1 MEICLRELK
10 FKILENLNNVE
21 KGCINQN
28 MLETFLIELELKDEN
43 SQYHKEFSLN
53 EKISYILKKIR
64 LEAKFWIVNS
74 EIYFRIMQN
83 KFISIDNSK
92 EENKSL
98 EAIYNYITENDFY
111 DSNLFYNDN
120 ELNNIYNIN
129 EDNDSVSE
137 KICCDN
143 NPLVEERY
151 LPLNNTKKY
160 YCDFQILKSIYNYF
174 TYQKNYNEIQKIR
187 IQDFIIFFILNNN
200 LNKEDSSLK
209 YDLYENSY
217 SLRTKNE
224 ILTKLKEEE
233 IEKKKKIIQE
243 IYEKIQK
250 IKKEELVFDFFIIT
264 KTPRLSFYECE
275 ELQNS
280 LSPFQNSYSK
290 KLFESLKHIH
300 LILKVYISVR
310 NTLHLLKKYLE
321 NYIELKQ
328 DSILYI
334 KKYIIK
340 TDEFLLSENQINQIC
355 EDYYYSIDCNQYH
368 ISKIKC
374 SLKNW
379 TPKIINIKLIE
390 KVCDNYLINYYE
402 RDDIKQLRYYQSK
415 NADWTE
421 DEIKIFEKAQKI
433 YGKEYLATN
442 KIAKVMGVNKNHVR
456 YKRFE
461 YTRKF
466 IKKNQSSVKNKLR
479 KIQKKQ
485 WKPIN

>member
-233 IEKKKKIIQE
+233 IEKKKE
-243 IYEKIQK
+243 N
-250 IKKEELVFDFFIIT
+250 
-264 KTPRLSFYECE
+264 
-275 ELQNS
+275 NS
-280 LSPFQNSYSK
+280 
-290 KLFESLKHIH
+290 
-300 LILKVYISVR
+300 R
-310 NTLHLLKKYLE
+310 NL
-321 NYIELKQ
+321 
-328 DSILYI
+328 
-334 KKYIIK
+334 
-340 TDEFLLSENQINQIC
+340 
-355 EDYYYSIDCNQYH
+355 
-368 ISKIKC
+368 
-374 SLKNW
+374 
-379 TPKIINIKLIE
+379 
-390 KVCDNYLINYYE
+390 
-402 RDDIKQLRYYQSK
+402 
-415 NADWTE
+415 
-421 DEIKIFEKAQKI
+421 
-433 YGKEYLATN
+433 
-442 KIAKVMGVNKNHVR
+442 
-456 YKRFE
+456 
-461 YTRKF
+461 
-466 IKKNQSSVKNKLR
+466 
-479 KIQKKQ
+479 
-485 WKPIN
+485 

>member
-83 KFISIDNSK
+83 KFMSIDNSK

-280 LSPFQNSYSK
+280 ISLFQNLYSR

-368 ISKIKC
+368 ISKIKG

-379 TPKIINIKLIE
+379 TPKEIDIKLIE

>member
-1 MEICLRELK
+1 METCLRDLK
-10 FKILENLNNVE
+10 IKILANLNDVE
-21 KGCINQN
+21 KGCINQD
-28 MLETFLIELELKDEN
+28 MLEAFLIELELKDEN

-53 EKISYILKKIR
+53 EKISYILKKLR
-64 LEAKFWIVNS
+64 LETKFWINNS
-74 EIYFRIMQN
+74 EIYFKIIQN
-83 KFISIDNSK
+83 KFISIDIK
-92 EENKSL
+92 EQNKSL
-98 EAIYNYITENDFY
+98 EAIYNYITENDF
-111 DSNLFYNDN
+111 NNNKLFDNKNENEFINNINKNNDN
-120 ELNNIYNIN
+120 Y
-129 EDNDSVSE
+129 SE
-137 KICCDN
+137 KICFDN

-151 LPLNNTKKY
+151 FPLNNTKKY
-160 YCDFQILKSIYNYF
+160 FCDFHILKSIYNYF
-174 TYQKNYNEIQKIR
+174 TYNKNYNEIQKIR

-200 LNKEDSSLK
+200 LNKENSSLK
-209 YDLYENSY
+209 YDLNENSY

-224 ILTKLKEEE
+224 TLTKLKDEE
-233 IEKKKKIIQE
+233 IEKKKKIIQVIFE
-243 IYEKIQK
+243 EIQK
-250 IKKEELVFDFFIIT
+250 IKKEEIVFDFFIIT
-264 KTPRLSFYECE
+264 KTPRLSFYECDK
-275 ELQNS
+275 LQNS
-280 LSPFQNSYSK
+280 FSLFQNLYSR

-310 NTLHLLKKYLE
+310 NTLHLLKKYIE
-321 NYIELKQ
+321 KYIELKQ
-328 DSILYI
+328 DCNLYI

-340 TDEFLLSENQINQIC
+340 TDEFLLSEKEINQIC

-461 YTRKF
+461 YTRQF
-466 IKKNQSSVKNKLR
+466 IKKNQSSVKNKLK

>member
-1 MEICLRELK
+1 MEICLRDLK
-10 FKILENLNNVE
+10 FKILENLNDVE

-64 LEAKFWIVNS
+64 LESKFWIVNS

-83 KFISIDNSK
+83 KFMSIDNSK

-98 EAIYNYITENDFY
+98 EAIYNYITENDF
-111 DSNLFYNDN
+111 DHSKLIYNDN
-120 ELNNIYNIN
+120 ENEFNNIN
-129 EDNDSVSE
+129 EDNDNYNE

-143 NPLVEERY
+143 NLFVEERY
-151 LPLNNTKKY
+151 FPLNNTKKY
-160 YCDFQILKSIYNYF
+160 HCDFQILKSIYNYF

-200 LNKEDSSLK
+200 LNKENSTLK
-209 YDLYENSY
+209 YDLNENSY

-224 ILTKLKEEE
+224 TLTKLKEEE
-233 IEKKKKIIQE
+233 IEQKKKKIQE
-243 IYEKIQK
+243 IYEEIQK
-250 IKKEELVFDFFIIT
+250 IKKEELIFDFFIIT

-280 LSPFQNSYSK
+280 ISLFQNLYSR

-328 DSILYI
+328 DSNLYI
-334 KKYIIK
+334 KKYILK

-368 ISKIKC
+368 ISKIKG

-379 TPKIINIKLIE
+379 TPKEIDIKLIE

>member
-64 LEAKFWIVNS
+64 LESKFWIVNS

-98 EAIYNYITENDFY
+98 EAIYNYITENDF
-111 DSNLFYNDN
+111 DNSKLIYNDN
-120 ELNNIYNIN
+120 ENEFNNIN
-129 EDNDSVSE
+129 EDNDNYNE

-143 NPLVEERY
+143 NLFVEERY
-151 LPLNNTKKY
+151 FPLNNTKKY
-160 YCDFQILKSIYNYF
+160 HCDFQILKSIYNYF

-200 LNKEDSSLK
+200 LNKENSTLK
-209 YDLYENSY
+209 YDLNENSY

-224 ILTKLKEEE
+224 TLTKLKEEE
-233 IEKKKKIIQE
+233 IEQKKKKIQE
-243 IYEKIQK
+243 IYEEIQK
-250 IKKEELVFDFFIIT
+250 IKKEELIFDFFIIT

-280 LSPFQNSYSK
+280 ISLFQNLYSR

-328 DSILYI
+328 DSNLYI
-334 KKYIIK
+334 KKYILK

-368 ISKIKC
+368 ISKIKG

-379 TPKIINIKLIE
+379 TPKEIDIKLIE

>member
-1 MEICLRELK
+1 MEICLRYLK
-10 FKILENLNNVE
+10 FKILENLNDVE

-64 LEAKFWIVNS
+64 LESKFWIVNS

-83 KFISIDNSK
+83 KFMSIDNSK

-98 EAIYNYITENDFY
+98 EAIYNYITENDF
-111 DSNLFYNDN
+111 DNSKLIYNDN
-120 ELNNIYNIN
+120 ENEFNNIN
-129 EDNDSVSE
+129 EDNDNYSE

-143 NPLVEERY
+143 NLFVEERY
-151 LPLNNTKKY
+151 FPLNNTKKY
-160 YCDFQILKSIYNYF
+160 HCDFQILKSIYNYF

-200 LNKEDSSLK
+200 LNKENSTLK
-209 YDLYENSY
+209 YDLNENSY

-224 ILTKLKEEE
+224 TLTKLKEEE
-233 IEKKKKIIQE
+233 IEQKKKKIQE
-243 IYEKIQK
+243 IYEEIQK
-250 IKKEELVFDFFIIT
+250 IKKEELIFDFFIIT

-280 LSPFQNSYSK
+280 ISLFQNLYSR

-328 DSILYI
+328 DSNLYI
-334 KKYIIK
+334 KKYILK

-368 ISKIKC
+368 ISKIKG

-379 TPKIINIKLIE
+379 TPKEIDIKLIE

>member
-1 MEICLRELK
+1 MEICLRDLK
-10 FKILENLNNVE
+10 FKILENLNDVE

-64 LEAKFWIVNS
+64 LESKFWIVNS

-83 KFISIDNSK
+83 KFMSIDNSK

-98 EAIYNYITENDFY
+98 EAIYNYITENDF
-111 DSNLFYNDN
+111 DNSKLIYNDN
-120 ELNNIYNIN
+120 ENEFNNIN
-129 EDNDSVSE
+129 EDNDNYNE

-143 NPLVEERY
+143 NLFVEERY
-151 LPLNNTKKY
+151 FPLNNTKKY
-160 YCDFQILKSIYNYF
+160 HCDFQILKSIYNYF

-200 LNKEDSSLK
+200 LNKENSTLK
-209 YDLYENSY
+209 YDLNENSY

-224 ILTKLKEEE
+224 TLTKLKEEE
-233 IEKKKKIIQE
+233 IEKKKKKIQE
-243 IYEKIQK
+243 IYEEIQK
-250 IKKEELVFDFFIIT
+250 IKKEELIFDFFIIT

-280 LSPFQNSYSK
+280 ISLFQNLYSR

-328 DSILYI
+328 DSNLYI
-334 KKYIIK
+334 KKYILK

-355 EDYYYSIDCNQYH
+355 DDYYYSIDCNQYH
-368 ISKIKC
+368 ISKIKG

-379 TPKIINIKLIE
+379 TPKEIDIKLIE

-461 YTRKF
+461 YTRQF
-466 IKKNQSSVKNKLR
+466 IKKNQSSVKNKLK

>member
-98 EAIYNYITENDFY
+98 EAIYNYITENDF
-111 DSNLFYNDN
+111 DNSKLIYNDN
-120 ELNNIYNIN
+120 ENEFNNIN
-129 EDNDSVSE
+129 EDNDNVSE

-143 NPLVEERY
+143 NPFVEERY

-174 TYQKNYNEIQKIR
+174 TNQKNYNEIQKIR

-280 LSPFQNSYSK
+280 LSPFQNLYSR
-290 KLFESLKHIH
+290 KLFECLKHIH

-368 ISKIKC
+368 ISKIKG
-374 SLKNW
+374 SLKSW
-379 TPKIINIKLIE
+379 TPKEIDIKLIE